1 LLPPLREGTASAH
14 DERRPRMG
22 GQANSK
28 SISGRGRADGAT
40 LLARIERMEQRLQ
53 DVAASHAA
61 QLQSIEARLHGCLA
75 LSLGSAVALAAALAA
90 RRRRLAAPPH
100 RSSASSPLPG
110 PQNAAP
116 LPGPQNA
123 ATSPVDVPPSMT
135 PAVPQGDSVSSPTR
149 LLVETEPQLGT
160 PCARRP
166 CVHPRH
172 LRPDT

>member
-1 LLPPLREGTASAH
+1 
-14 DERRPRMG
+14 MG